1 MANKTSN
8 FKNMEEKNIVLYGNI
23 DDGPVVAVLVEN
35 ETMWL
40 TQKMMAD
47 LFGTTTQNVQ
57 QHLDAIYR
65 SGELDEDSTI
75 KIFLTV
81 RQEGSR
87 TVNRSVKHYNL
98 DAIIAVGYRVN
109 SKQATHF
116 RQWATQ
122 VLKEYI
128 IKGFALDDDRLK
140 QAKTVLG
147 KDYFQELLE
156 RVRSIRASE
165 QRIWLQVTEIF
176 KECSIDYDSHSLE
189 ARRFFATVQNRF
201 HFAINNQ
208 TAAEIIHA
216 RADHT
221 KPHMGLKTWSNS
233 PEGRVNKSDTTI
245 AKNYLDEKE
254 LKSLERSVNSYFD
267 YIEGQIERK
276 KNFSMLELRQSVD
289 KFLAFNDLPVLEG
302 NGQVSKKQAEEKA
315 HKEYEIFNKTQPI
328 GRDFKKFL
336 NEVKKLKK

>member
-1 MANKTSN
+1 MKELLSTS
-8 FKNMEEKNIVLYGNI
+8 KEKNIVLYGNI
-23 DDGPVVAVLVEN
+23 DDGPVVAVVVEN
-35 ETMWL
+35 ETLWL
-40 TQKMMAD
+40 TQKQMAD
-47 LFGTTTQNVQ
+47 LFNVNVPAIAK
-57 QHLDAIYR
+57 HLSNIFEE
-65 SGELDEDSTI
+65 GELTEEATI
-75 KIFLTV
+75 SKMEIVQT
-81 RQEGSR
+81 EGERKVKR
-87 TVNRSVKHYNL
+87 TVSYYNL

-109 SKQATHF
+109 SIQATHF

-122 VLKEYI
+122 VLREYI

-140 QAKTVLG
+140 QAKTALG

-254 LKSLERSVNSYFD
+254 LKPLERSVNSYFD

-276 KNFSMLELRQSVD
+276 KKFTMLELRQSVD

>member
-1 MANKTSN
+1 
-8 FKNMEEKNIVLYGNI
+8 MEEKNIVLYGNI

-276 KNFSMLELRQSVD
+276 KKFSMLDLRQSVD

>member
-1 MANKTSN
+1 
-8 FKNMEEKNIVLYGNI
+8 MEEKNIVLYGNI

>member
-1 MANKTSN
+1 
-8 FKNMEEKNIVLYGNI
+8 MEEKNIVLYGNI

-57 QHLDAIYR
+57 QHLDAIYH

>member
-1 MANKTSN
+1 
-8 FKNMEEKNIVLYGNI
+8 MEEKNIVLYGNI

-176 KECSIDYDSHSLE
+176 RECSIDYDSHSLE

-289 KFLAFNDLPVLEG
+289 KFLAFNDLPVLDG

>member
-1 MANKTSN
+1 MKELRSTS
-8 FKNMEEKNIVLYGNI
+8 KEKNIVLYGNI
-23 DDGPVVAVLVEN
+23 DDGPVVAVVVEN
-35 ETMWL
+35 ETLWL
-40 TQKMMAD
+40 TQKQMAE
-47 LFGTTTQNVQ
+47 LFNCSTDNISL
-57 QHLDAIYR
+57 HLKNIFNE
-65 SGELDEDSTI
+65 GELDPIST
-75 KIFLTV
+75 TEESSV
-81 RQEGSR
+81 VQTEGARQITR
-87 TVNRSVKHYNL
+87 TVKYYNL

-176 KECSIDYDSHSLE
+176 RECSIDYDSHSLE

-276 KNFSMLELRQSVD
+276 KKFSMLELRQSVD
-289 KFLAFNDLPVLEG
+289 KFLAFNDLPVLDG

>member
-1 MANKTSN
+1 
-8 FKNMEEKNIVLYGNI
+8 MEEKNIVLYGNI

-221 KPHMGLKTWSNS
+221 KPHVGLKTWSNS

>member
-1 MANKTSN
+1 
-8 FKNMEEKNIVLYGNI
+8 MEEKNIVLYGNI

-254 LKSLERSVNSYFD
+254 LKSLERSVNCYFD

>member
-1 MANKTSN
+1 MKELLSTS
-8 FKNMEEKNIVLYGNI
+8 KEKNIVLYGNI
-23 DDGPVVAVLVEN
+23 DDGPVVAVVVEN
-35 ETMWL
+35 ETLWL
-40 TQKMMAD
+40 TQKQMAE
-47 LFGTTTQNVQ
+47 LFNCSTDNISL
-57 QHLDAIYR
+57 HLKNIFNE
-65 SGELDEDSTI
+65 GELDPIST
-75 KIFLTV
+75 TEESSV
-81 RQEGSR
+81 VQTEGARQITR
-87 TVNRSVKHYNL
+87 TVKYYNL

-176 KECSIDYDSHSLE
+176 RECSIDYDSHSLE

-208 TAAEIIHA
+208 TAAG
-216 RADHT
+216 ADHT

-276 KNFSMLELRQSVD
+276 KKFSMLELRQSVD
-289 KFLAFNDLPVLEG
+289 KFLAFNDLPVLDG

>member
-1 MANKTSN
+1 
-8 FKNMEEKNIVLYGNI
+8 MEEKNIVLYGNI

-302 NGQVSKKQAEEKA
+302 NGQVSKKLAEEKA

>member
-1 MANKTSN
+1 MKETLDASK
-8 FKNMEEKNIVLYGNI
+8 EKNIVLYGNI
-23 DDGPVVAVLVEN
+23 DDGPLVSVLLED
-35 ETMWL
+35 ETLWL
-40 TQKMMAD
+40 TQKQMSE
-47 LFGTTTQNVQ
+47 LFNVSVPTINV
-57 QHLDAIYR
+57 HLKNIFETK
-65 SGELDEDSTI
+65 ELDENSVIRKFLITASDGKNYST
-75 KIFLTV
+75 F
-81 RQEGSR
+81 
-87 TVNRSVKHYNL
+87 HYNL

-109 SKQATHF
+109 SIQATHF

-276 KNFSMLELRQSVD
+276 RKFSMLELRQSVD

-302 NGQVSKKQAEEKA
+302 NGQISKKQAEEKA

-336 NEVKKLKK
+336 NEVKKLNK

>member
-1 MANKTSN
+1 
-8 FKNMEEKNIVLYGNI
+8 MEEKNIVLYGNI

-165 QRIWLQVTEIF
+165 QRIWLQITEIF

>member
-1 MANKTSN
+1 MKELLSTS
-8 FKNMEEKNIVLYGNI
+8 KEKNIVLYGNI
-23 DDGPVVAVLVEN
+23 DDGPVVAVVVEN
-35 ETMWL
+35 ETLWL
-40 TQKMMAD
+40 TQKQMAE
-47 LFGTTTQNVQ
+47 LFNCSTDNISL
-57 QHLDAIYR
+57 HLKNIFNE
-65 SGELDEDSTI
+65 GELDPIST
-75 KIFLTV
+75 TEESSV
-81 RQEGSR
+81 VQTEGARQITR
-87 TVNRSVKHYNL
+87 TVKYYNL

-176 KECSIDYDSHSLE
+176 RECSIDYDSHSLE

-276 KNFSMLELRQSVD
+276 KKFSMLELRQSVD
-289 KFLAFNDLPVLEG
+289 KFLAFNDLPVLDG

>member
-1 MANKTSN
+1 
-8 FKNMEEKNIVLYGNI
+8 MEEKNIVLYGNI

-254 LKSLERSVNSYFD
+254 LKSSERSVNSYFD

>member
-1 MANKTSN
+1 
-8 FKNMEEKNIVLYGNI
+8 MEEKNIVLYGNI

-276 KNFSMLELRQSVD
+276 KKFSMLELRQSVD
-289 KFLAFNDLPVLEG
+289 KFLAFNDLPVLDG

>member
-1 MANKTSN
+1 
-8 FKNMEEKNIVLYGNI
+8 MEEKNIVLYGNI
-23 DDGPVVAVLVEN
+23 DDGPVVAVVVEN
-35 ETMWL
+35 ETLWL
-40 TQKMMAD
+40 TQKQMAE
-47 LFGTTTQNVQ
+47 LFNCSSDNISL
-57 QHLDAIYR
+57 HLKNIFN
-65 SGELDEDSTI
+65 SGELDPIST
-75 KIFLTV
+75 TEESSV
-81 RQEGSR
+81 VQTEGTRRISR
-87 TVNRSVKHYNL
+87 TVKYYNL

-189 ARRFFATVQNRF
+189 ARRFFATIQNRF

-276 KNFSMLELRQSVD
+276 KKFSMLELRQSVD

>member
-1 MANKTSN
+1 
-8 FKNMEEKNIVLYGNI
+8 MEEKNIVLYGNI

-176 KECSIDYDSHSLE
+176 RECSIDYDSHSLE

-276 KNFSMLELRQSVD
+276 KKFSMLELRQSVD
-289 KFLAFNDLPVLEG
+289 KFLAFNDLPVLDG

>member
-1 MANKTSN
+1 MTTST
-8 FKNMEEKNIVLYGNI
+8 KNPIERRTFLLYGTPGDGPLVIVLVQ
-23 DDGPVVAVLVEN
+23 D

-40 TQKMMAD
+40 TQRQMAD
-47 LFGTTTQNVQ
+47 LFGVTPQTVTRHLQNIFETNELDPEATCTKIVQ
-57 QHLDAIYR
+57 VQTEGDRKVERELTYYDLDA
-65 SGELDEDSTI
+65 
-75 KIFLTV
+75 V
-81 RQEGSR
+81 
-87 TVNRSVKHYNL
+87 
-98 DAIIAVGYRVN
+98 IAVGYRVN
-109 SKQATHF
+109 SKQATRF

-276 KNFSMLELRQSVD
+276 KKFSMLELRESVD

>member
-1 MANKTSN
+1 
-8 FKNMEEKNIVLYGNI
+8 MEEKNIVLYGNI

-245 AKNYLDEKE
+245 AKTIWTK
-254 LKSLERSVNSYFD
+254 RSS
-267 YIEGQIERK
+267 
-276 KNFSMLELRQSVD
+276 S
-289 KFLAFNDLPVLEG
+289 
-302 NGQVSKKQAEEKA
+302 
-315 HKEYEIFNKTQPI
+315 H
-328 GRDFKKFL
+328 
-336 NEVKKLKK
+336 